1 MCETLS
7 VVAGGLL
14 YTGQHQLGAEIGA
27 CVLPTF
33 PAIGETLKEASM
45 PVGRHM
51 SRVVDRLMQFEIDTD
66 FRRTDE

>member
-14 YTGQHQLGAEIGA
+14 YTGQHQLGAEVGT

-33 PAIGETLKEASM
+33 PATGETLKEAGMS
-45 PVGRHM
+45 VGRNM
-51 SRVVDRLMQFEIDTD
+51 SRVVGRLRQVEINTD
-66 FRRTDE
+66 FRSTEG